1 MQPAPQ
7 RVYIEHSECSEPL
20 TQAFHHPEQLRSAKD
35 FVLAHLEGIVD
46 NNCLVGTAPRRALCL
61 RKIFKKKAAFIW
73 FAVTLVLCT
82 GMGVGAGLS
91 KRDLGLGIAVEAGM
105 LTVLAGVQGVL
116 VWRISS
122 ARV

>member
-7 RVYIEHSECSEPL
+7 RVYVKHGECSEPL
-20 TQAFHHPEQLRSAKD
+20 TQAFHHPEQLQSTKD
-35 FVLAHLEGIVD
+35 FVLAHLEGVVD
-46 NNCLVGTAPRRALCL
+46 DNCLVGTAPRRALCL
-61 RKIFKKKAAFIW
+61 GKIFKRKAAFIW
-73 FAVTLVLCT
+73 FAVALVLCT
-82 GMGVGAGLS
+82 GTGVGVGLS

-105 LTVLAGVQGVL
+105 LAVLAGVQGVF